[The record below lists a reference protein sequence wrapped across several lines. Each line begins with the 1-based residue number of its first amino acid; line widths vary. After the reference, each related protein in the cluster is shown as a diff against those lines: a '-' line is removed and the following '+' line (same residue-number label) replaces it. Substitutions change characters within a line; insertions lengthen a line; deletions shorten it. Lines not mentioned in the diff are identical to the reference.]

1 MYIILGNGYEQFN
14 SEQIIENF
22 PNSSTY
28 LLETTYAFNDLF
40 SDFMKTHFG
49 CELEHLL
56 PYIQYASTY
65 FALELSFELPSAV
78 NAEDN
83 ATLEGHFEN
92 FLAYQTINPKTLE
105 YVIKKRNRYLV

>member
-83 ATLEGHFEN
+83 ATLEVF
-92 FLAYQTINPKTLE
+92 FWFFKIKR
-105 YVIKKRNRYLV
+105 VILKIFWLIRQSIRKL